1 MQGQPTDTSH
11 TVTITLPLTP
21 YQPEELLIIST
32 VEPSDGN
39 SIMANF
45 SRPAMQYSVTFD
57 DFMADTSYTFTVRIV
72 LRANTTVDVVPAAT
86 RSFMTL
92 MFPSK
97 LHGYMYIHE
106 ICCHYVSMYIICG
119 MIVFF
124 VSCTVMYTATTPP
137 PTTMATTT
145 IPSQAP
151 SQSTA
156 APQVGGCGGGC
167 IAGIIIGFLIVLLIV
182 VVIVATVLC
191 YWNKTR
197 SK

>member
-1 MQGQPTDTSH
+1 MPERTISNVMQDQPTDTSH

-119 MIVFF
+119 MI
-124 VSCTVMYTATTPP
+124 
-137 PTTMATTT
+137 
-145 IPSQAP
+145 
-151 SQSTA
+151 
-156 APQVGGCGGGC
+156 
-167 IAGIIIGFLIVLLIV
+167 
-182 VVIVATVLC
+182 
-191 YWNKTR
+191 
-197 SK
+197 